1 MAILDEA
8 LASGRAYGNTMS
20 DRKSPQNYFNVGSKE
35 RWLSAI
41 IGGALLLYGVKR
53 ARRNGLLPALLGGA
67 LVYRGATGHCSVY
80 KLAGIDTADQKR
92 PGVSV
97 PHGQGVKVE
106 HSMVVNKS
114 PEELYR
120 FWRNPENLP
129 RFMSHVAS
137 VQTFGDKR
145 SHWKMKSVAGTEF
158 QWDAEIFND
167 KAGELIAWR
176 TLEGADLDHAGSVHF
191 ERLPGDRGTEVKVV
205 MEYRPPAGKLGVAVA
220 KVMGEEPEQV
230 IDTDLRR
237 FKELMETGVVA
248 EPQNLTQH

>member
-1 MAILDEA
+1 
-8 LASGRAYGNTMS
+8 
-20 DRKSPQNYFNVGSKE
+20 
-35 RWLSAI
+35 
-41 IGGALLLYGVKR
+41 
-53 ARRNGLLPALLGGA
+53 
-67 LVYRGATGHCSVY
+67 
-80 KLAGIDTADQKR
+80 
-92 PGVSV
+92 
-97 PHGQGVKVE
+97 
-106 HSMVVNKS
+106 
-114 PEELYR
+114 
-120 FWRNPENLP
+120 
-129 RFMSHVAS
+129 
-137 VQTFGDKR
+137 
-145 SHWKMKSVAGTEF
+145 MKSVAGTEF